1 MRELARVRGEANPE
15 LHELAHQISGV
26 AAVHDREELL
36 DGEAAHG
43 LRAGRVGTFL
53 EAGRSRRPAEVR
65 VGVADDAAREG
76 G

>member
-36 DGEAAHG
+36 DGQAAHG
-43 LRAGRVGTFL
+43 LRARRVGTFL
-53 EAGRSRRPAEVR
+53 GGFTRTRSTRTTAPRSTIS
-65 VGVADDAAREG
+65 ARL
-76 G
+76 